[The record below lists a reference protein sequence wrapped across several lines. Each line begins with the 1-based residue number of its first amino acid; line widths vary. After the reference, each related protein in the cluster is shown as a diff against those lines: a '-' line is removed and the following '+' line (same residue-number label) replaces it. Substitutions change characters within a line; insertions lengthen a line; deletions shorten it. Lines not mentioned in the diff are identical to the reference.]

1 MKRIGIDS
9 SSSVW
14 MFIVVC
20 VGKSAFNREPV
31 CDRMFSNCSLFSLS
45 MNYCFWLNLACMSE
59 CACECASFIHSFSLL
74 SWTKFQSKQA
84 TIRINFFSCYVLF
97 CFVLYVKIGAEVV
110 EMCGYVEMQILHLM
124 HRFDCILAL
133 CSSHLNTISCLNLL
147 L

>member
-1 MKRIGIDS
+1 
-9 SSSVW
+9 
-14 MFIVVC
+14 MFIVVS
-20 VGKSAFNREPV
+20 VGKSAFNWEPV

-45 MNYCFWLNLACMSE
+45 MNYCFWLNLACMSA
-59 CACECASFIHSFSLL
+59 CACKCASFIHSFIHLFSFL

-84 TIRINFFSCYVLF
+84 TIRINFFLVMF